1 MIFFR
6 SLVLKACGIKEY
18 AAQDSYVQESDILKS
33 SIPGGKVMIRQN
45 FPLQVVVIQRKPYL
59 RHGLD
64 HPNLF
69 QRILTNEAELLT
81 SLTQN
86 ISRDLINVTSVYM
99 EEMDVCDQ
107 VRVAHSA
114 DILIGVHGAGLV
126 HSWWMR
132 ESGVLLELVPVTKLD
147 RPTYKV
153 LAGLIGRKY
162 YSVILKNIVT
172 KTPQLC

>member
-1 MIFFR
+1 MVR
-6 SLVLKACGIKEY
+6 
-18 AAQDSYVQESDILKS
+18 KS
-33 SIPGGKVMIRQN
+33 
-45 FPLQVVVIQRKPYL
+45 FPLQVVVIQRQPYL
-59 RHGLD
+59 HHGLD

-81 SLTQN
+81 TLTRN
-86 ISRDLINVTSVYM
+86 NIISRDILNMKSVYM
-99 EEMDVCDQ
+99 EELDICDQ

-132 ESGVLLELVPVTKLD
+132 ESGVLLELVPLTKLD

-162 YSVILKNIVT
+162 YSVILKNS
-172 KTPQLC
+172 PQKHRSSVNIRAVLELLAKITEEWTAGA